1 MKRKSFLAILM
12 VLVMVLGGCGN
23 EHTKETTNTDT
34 ESSSEVVNEET
45 TEESVPVREDEV
57 MVDSDTTD
65 IDSLITEKTDE
76 ELDLKQ
82 FLYSYEDRTMDKE
95 GERVFNTDLFTNPEN
110 FVTTDKLDIYN
121 VNGIRVGYVLKNV
134 ELNTFGE
141 HDGWYYF
148 YLDGKQRFSRT
159 EDIEANC
166 KTQEQIDAEVAAQ
179 EAESNANSNT
189 GNAQSSVPVEQET
202 VETPAEQPVADTPV
216 TEPQTSNKYTP
227 DEAIAVYR
235 AAMEA
240 GGMTWDPSLK
250 DGGSWGTGWIYLE
263 KGQPEWAAS
272 SNLESAAMGD
282 SVGNPWTHFYLEV
295 TGSDENAV
303 YITEWAD

>member
-1 MKRKSFLAILM
+1 MKRKNFLAIFM
-12 VLVMVLGGCGN
+12 IMAMVLGGCGN
-23 EHTKETTNTDT
+23 DNTKETVNT
-34 ESSSEVVNEET
+34 ENSSEVVEQET
-45 TEESVPVREDEV
+45 VTDVTPDTQEAIVPSEDK
-57 MVDSDTTD
+57 D

-148 YLDGKQRFSRT
+148 YLDGNQRFSRAK
-159 EDIEANC
+159 DIEANC
-166 KTQEQIDAEVAAQ
+166 KTKEQINAEEQ
-179 EAESNANSNT
+179 EAEKANSSNSNT
-189 GNAQSSVPVEQET
+189 GNTQPSTPAKQEP

-216 TEPQTSNKYTP
+216 TESQTSNKYTP

-240 GGMTWDPSLK
+240 GGITWNPALK
-250 DGGSWGTGWIYLE
+250 GVTSWGTGWIYLE
-263 KGQPEWAAS
+263 KGDAEEVAAS
-272 SNLESAAMGD
+272 DLESFAMGD
-282 SVGNPWTHFYLEV
+282 SGGNPWTEYYLEV
-295 TGSDENAV
+295 TSSDESAV
-303 YITEWAD
+303 YFTAWHN

>member
-1 MKRKSFLAILM
+1 MKRKNFLAIFM
-12 VLVMVLGGCGN
+12 IMAMVLGGCGN
-23 EHTKETTNTDT
+23 DNTKETVNT
-34 ESSSEVVNEET
+34 ENSSEVVEQET
-45 TEESVPVREDEV
+45 VTDVTPDTQEAIVPSEDK
-57 MVDSDTTD
+57 D

-148 YLDGKQRFSRT
+148 YLDGNQRFSRAK
-159 EDIEANC
+159 DIEANC
-166 KTQEQIDAEVAAQ
+166 KTKEQINAEEQ
-179 EAESNANSNT
+179 EAEKANSSNSNT
-189 GNAQSSVPVEQET
+189 GNAQPSVPAEQET

-216 TEPQTSNKYTP
+216 TESQTSNKYTP

-240 GGMTWDPSLK
+240 GGMTWDPSIK
-250 DGGSWGTGWIYLE
+250 DVTSWGTGWIYLD

-282 SVGNPWTHFYLEV
+282 SAGRSWTKYYLEV

-303 YITEWAD
+303 YITEWTSN